1 MTEKGNKMLF
11 ILIIGI
17 LTLVFGLLLLVSPNT
32 ILKME
37 RQANRLVMTDPFF
50 MKYRI
55 PIGSGL
61 LVAAAYMLFTYFVN
75 TG

>member
-1 MTEKGNKMLF
+1 MIF

-17 LTLVFGLLLLVSPNT
+17 MTFIFGLLLLLSPNT

-37 RQANRLVMTDPFF
+37 RQANRLIMTDPFF
-50 MKYRI
+50 MKYRV

-61 LVAAAYMLFTYFVN
+61 LVAAAYMIYTYSIN
-75 TG
+75 IG

>member
-1 MTEKGNKMLF
+1 MLF

-17 LTLVFGLLLLVSPNT
+17 VTLIFGLLLLVSPNT

-37 RQANRLVMTDPFF
+37 RQANRLIMTDPFF

-61 LVAAAYMLFTYFVN
+61 LVAAAYMLYTYSV
-75 TG
+75 TIG

>member
-1 MTEKGNKMLF
+1 LTEKGNKMLF

-75 TG
+75 SG

>member
-1 MTEKGNKMLF
+1 MLF

-17 LTLVFGLLLLVSPNT
+17 VTLIFGLLLLVSPNT

-55 PIGSGL
+55 PIGSAL
-61 LVAAAYMLFTYFVN
+61 LVAAAYMLYTYSV
-75 TG
+75 TIG

>member
-1 MTEKGNKMLF
+1 MIF

-17 LTLVFGLLLLVSPNT
+17 VTLIFGLLLLLSPNT

-55 PIGSGL
+55 PIGSAL
-61 LVAAAYMLFTYFVN
+61 LVAAAYMLYTYSV
-75 TG
+75 TIG

>member
-1 MTEKGNKMLF
+1 MIF

-17 LTLVFGLLLLVSPNT
+17 VTLIFGLLLLVSPNT

-55 PIGSGL
+55 PIGSAL
-61 LVAAAYMLFTYFVN
+61 LVAAAYMLYTYSI
-75 TG
+75 TIG

>member
-1 MTEKGNKMLF
+1 MIL

-17 LTLVFGLLLLVSPNT
+17 VSLIFGALLLVSPGT
-32 ILKME
+32 VLKME

-55 PIGSGL
+55 PLGCGL
-61 LVAAAYMLFTYFVN
+61 LVAAAYMIYTYSAIIS
-75 TG
+75 

>member
-1 MTEKGNKMLF
+1 MIL

-17 LTLVFGLLLLVSPNT
+17 VSLIFGALLLVSPGT
-32 ILKME
+32 VLKME

-55 PIGSGL
+55 PLGCAL
-61 LVAAAYMLFTYFVN
+61 LVAAAYMIYTYSAIIS
-75 TG
+75 

>member
-75 TG
+75 SG

>member
-1 MTEKGNKMLF
+1 MIF

-17 LTLVFGLLLLVSPNT
+17 MTLIFGLLLLLSPNT

-37 RQANRLVMTDPFF
+37 RQANRLIMTDPFF
-50 MKYRI
+50 MKYRV

-61 LVAAAYMLFTYFVN
+61 LVAAAYMIYTYSIN
-75 TG
+75 IG

>member
-1 MTEKGNKMLF
+1 MLF

-17 LTLVFGLLLLVSPNT
+17 VTLIFGLLLLLSPNT

-50 MKYRI
+50 MKYRN

-61 LVAAAYMLFTYFVN
+61 LVAAAYMLYTYSV
-75 TG
+75 TIG

>member
-1 MTEKGNKMLF
+1 MIF

-17 LTLVFGLLLLVSPNT
+17 VTLIFGLLLLVSPNT

-37 RQANRLVMTDPFF
+37 RQANRLIMTDPLF

-61 LVAAAYMLFTYFVN
+61 LVAAAYMLYTYSV
-75 TG
+75 TIG

>member
-1 MTEKGNKMLF
+1 M
-11 ILIIGI
+11 
-17 LTLVFGLLLLVSPNT
+17 LLLVSPNT

-61 LVAAAYMLFTYFVN
+61 LVAAAYMLYTYSV
-75 TG
+75 TIG

>member
-1 MTEKGNKMLF
+1 MIF

-17 LTLVFGLLLLVSPNT
+17 ITLIFGLLLLVSPNT

-55 PIGSGL
+55 PIGSAL
-61 LVAAAYMLFTYFVN
+61 LVAAAYMLYTYSV
-75 TG
+75 TIG

>member
-1 MTEKGNKMLF
+1 MLF

-75 TG
+75 SG

>member
-1 MTEKGNKMLF
+1 MIF
-11 ILIIGI
+11 ILNIGI
-17 LTLVFGLLLLVSPNT
+17 VTIIFGLLLLVSPNT

-55 PIGSGL
+55 PIGSAL
-61 LVAAAYMLFTYFVN
+61 LVAAAYMLYTYSV
-75 TG
+75 TIG

>member
-1 MTEKGNKMLF
+1 MIF

-17 LTLVFGLLLLVSPNT
+17 VTLIFGLLLLVSPNT

-37 RQANRLVMTDPFF
+37 RQANRLIMTDPFF

-55 PIGSGL
+55 PIGSAL
-61 LVAAAYMLFTYFVN
+61 LVAAAYMLYTYSV
-75 TG
+75 TIG

>member
-1 MTEKGNKMLF
+1 MIF

-17 LTLVFGLLLLVSPNT
+17 VTLIFGLLLLVSPNT

-55 PIGSGL
+55 PIGSAL
-61 LVAAAYMLFTYFVN
+61 LVAAAYMLYTYSV
-75 TG
+75 TIG

>member
-17 LTLVFGLLLLVSPNT
+17 LTLVFGLLLLASPNT

-37 RQANRLVMTDPFF
+37 RKANRLVMTDPFF

>member
-1 MTEKGNKMLF
+1 
-11 ILIIGI
+11 
-17 LTLVFGLLLLVSPNT
+17 
-32 ILKME
+32 ME

-61 LVAAAYMLFTYFVN
+61 LVAAAYMIYTYSI
-75 TG
+75 TIG

>member
-1 MTEKGNKMLF
+1 LTEKGNKMLF

-17 LTLVFGLLLLVSPNT
+17 LTLVFGLLLLASPNT

-55 PIGSGL
+55 PIGSAL